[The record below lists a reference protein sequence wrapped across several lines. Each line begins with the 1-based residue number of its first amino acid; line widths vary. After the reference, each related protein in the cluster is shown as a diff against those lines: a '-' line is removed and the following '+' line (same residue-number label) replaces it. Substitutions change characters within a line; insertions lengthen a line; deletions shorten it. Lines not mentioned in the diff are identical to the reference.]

1 MLQNIG
7 VLRSIRSEY
16 GKQIRK
22 QYESG
27 ELKVSRHTFLEK
39 EVRNDGITNT
49 LDTVQKDN
57 WLAVK
62 VKEATK
68 IGYSIAR
75 GGARCR
81 QLYNAGEQDKK
92 RKSGGRYGEH
102 IRHKLQSGN
111 ICSDF
116 REPYCVCSMVSEKRM
131 LSAARVD

>member
-39 EVRNDGITNT
+39 EVRNDGIANT

-68 IGYSIAR
+68 QGYSIAR
-75 GGARCR
+75 GGAMQSTSQCR
-81 QLYNAGEQDKK
+81 EVKQGEDE
-92 RKSGGRYGEH
+92 SG
-102 IRHKLQSGN
+102 
-111 ICSDF
+111 
-116 REPYCVCSMVSEKRM
+116 
-131 LSAARVD
+131 

>member
-27 ELKVSRHTFLEK
+27 ELKVSRHTFIEK

-68 IGYSIAR
+68 QGYAIAR

-81 QLYNAGEQDKK
+81 QPLDAGK
-92 RKSGGRYGEH
+92 
-102 IRHKLQSGN
+102 
-111 ICSDF
+111 
-116 REPYCVCSMVSEKRM
+116 
-131 LSAARVD
+131 